1 MDIETLKGLEHLIET
16 SNDLTDINLAI
27 AILNNNYR
35 EIIYKDN
42 KAEIRILDLLVY
54 AINKRRKL
62 ISRPEF
68 DWRE

>member
-1 MDIETLKGLEHLIET
+1 MDIETLKGLEHLIKT

-68 DWRE
+68 DWRK

>member
-1 MDIETLKGLEHLIET
+1 MDIETLKGLEHLIKT

>member
-27 AILNNNYR
+27 AILNNNYK
-35 EIIYKDN
+35 EIVYKDN
-42 KAEIRILDLLVY
+42 RAEINMLDLLMK
-54 AINKRRKL
+54 AINKRRRLQNQGK
-62 ISRPEF
+62 F